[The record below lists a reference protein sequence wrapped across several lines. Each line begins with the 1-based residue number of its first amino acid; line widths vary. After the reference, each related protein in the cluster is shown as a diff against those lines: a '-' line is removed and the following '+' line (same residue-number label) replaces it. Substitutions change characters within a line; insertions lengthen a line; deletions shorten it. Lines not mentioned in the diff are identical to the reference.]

1 MRHSLSRALQQT
13 GPLKLALQ
21 SAVKA
26 SERTLNIFNYG
37 EELMSYEEGMV
48 RQDYIAAKRSQSGS
62 QDALMQLQHPPLYT
76 YGKRGND
83 KDLVTSRKEL
93 EGMGIPIYETAR
105 GGEVTYHGPGQ
116 LVVYPIVSLRQLG
129 IGARAYVEGLE
140 DCLIRVAD
148 HFGVQAKG
156 RIKCRTGVWVGDKK
170 LAAIGVRIS
179 QGITTHGVALNVG
192 TDLDYFK
199 HIVACGVPGARAT
212 SLESELQRPVSFRDV
227 SIQFA
232 QEFASHFGYRS
243 FKYISGENDDRG

>member
-1 MRHSLSRALQQT
+1 MRHSLSCAFQKT
-13 GPLKLALQ
+13 GPLRFALQ

-26 SERTLNIFNYG
+26 SERTLNVLNFG
-37 EELMSYEEGMV
+37 QDPVAYEEGMAV
-48 RQDYIAAKRSQSGS
+48 QDRLAAERLQSGS
-62 QDALMQLQHPPLYT
+62 QDTLLQLQHPSLYT

-83 KDLVTSRKEL
+83 KDLVTSREDL
-93 EGMGIPIYETAR
+93 EGMGIAIHETSR

-148 HFGVQAKG
+148 HYGVQAKG

-199 HIVACGVPGARAT
+199 HIVACGVPGASAT
-212 SLESELQRPVSFRDV
+212 SLESELQRPVSFSDV
-227 SIQFA
+227 TAQFTEA
-232 QEFASHFGYRS
+232 FATHFGYGS
-243 FKYISGENDDRG
+243 IKYTSEQELL